1 MKKKAE
7 ARKPVIA
14 EGSVDTLYSPFGDA
28 ISFWPVTTAVREL
41 DVTIKELTEVVKELT
56 EAVKSLT
63 NEIGA
68 AP

>member
-28 ISFWPVTTAVREL
+28 ISFWPVTLAIREL
-41 DVTIKELTEVVKELT
+41 DVTIKELTEAVKE
-56 EAVKSLT
+56 LT